1 MTEKYR
7 RKPMAIMLDG
17 VVYSYPMV
25 KTVIDQ
31 GYCQITGGFTLEEA
45 NNLAL
50 VLKAGALPAELI
62 TKDMRTVEATLGA
75 DSISKSI
82 MALGIGSLLIA
93 IYMIIYYT
101 SAGAIA
107 VVAVIINVILI
118 FAFMKLAN
126 ATLTLSGIGGILLTV
141 GMAVDRS

>member
-1 MTEKYR
+1 
-7 RKPMAIMLDG
+7 
-17 VVYSYPMV
+17 
-25 KTVIDQ
+25 
-31 GYCQITGGFTLEEA
+31 
-45 NNLAL
+45 
-50 VLKAGALPAELI
+50 
-62 TKDMRTVEATLGA
+62 
-75 DSISKSI
+75 
-82 MALGIGSLLIA
+82 LIA

-141 GMAVDRS
+141 GMAVDANVLIYERIREELRAGKTIRQAIELGYGKAFSVIFDANLTTLICGLVLWQFGEGSVQGFALSLNVG